1 MLKILENL
9 RKRAIEDTNVHLLLP
24 ESKDERVVEAGL
36 KISELNIAK
45 VTFLGSV
52 DEIENVKNTKGV
64 SLENVN
70 FIVPEKSE
78 QFDNYVKQYMELRKK
93 KGVQE
98 KEARETMDDPT
109 FFAAMMLK
117 NGEADICISGALNPT
132 SHVLKAGLR
141 IVKMEKNISTMSS
154 DIFMFSPDESKIFS
168 FADCAVV
175 PNPTSENLAEMAYI
189 TAKTH
194 KSVFNEEPV
203 VAMLSFATKGST
215 SHPLV
220 DKVHEAVEIA
230 KKKYPDL
237 NVDGELQA
245 DAAIVEAVGKKKAP
259 GSKVAGK
266 ANVLI
271 FPDLNSANIGYKL
284 VQRLGGYE
292 AVGPILQGLNKPMHD
307 LSRGCSVDD
316 IINLTAIAA
325 LQAK

>member
-9 RKRAIEDTNVHLLLP
+9 RKRAIDETNVHLLLP
-24 ESKDERVVEAGL
+24 EAKDERIVKAASE
-36 KISELNIAK
+36 ISQLNIAK
-45 VTFLGSV
+45 VTLLGSEE
-52 DEIENVKNTKGV
+52 DIQNVKNIRGI
-64 SLENVN
+64 SLDKVN
-70 FIVPEKSE
+70 FVIPEKSKD
-78 QFDNYVKQYMELRKK
+78 FDDYVNTYMELRRKRGIK
-93 KGVQE
+93 RE
-98 KEARETMDDPT
+98 EAIETIKDTT

-117 NGEADICISGALNPT
+117 NNVADICISGAMNPT

-141 IVKMEKNISTMSS
+141 IVKMEKGISIMSS

-175 PNPTSENLAEMAYI
+175 PDPNSEHLAEMAYI

-194 KSVFNEEPV
+194 KSVFNVEPI
-203 VAMLSFATKGST
+203 VAMLSFSTKGSGN
-215 SHPLV
+215 HPFV
-220 DKVHEAVEIA
+220 DKVRKAVEIA
-230 KKKYPDL
+230 KEKYPDL

-245 DAAIVEAVGKKKAP
+245 DAAIVDAVGKKKAP

-284 VQRLGGYE
+284 VQRLGKYE
-292 AVGPILQGLNKPMHD
+292 AVGPILQGLKKPMHD
-307 LSRGCSVDD
+307 LSRGCSVND

-325 LQAK
+325 LQSK

>member
-1 MLKILENL
+1 MLKMLENL
-9 RKRAIEDTNVHLLLP
+9 RKRAIDETNVHLLLP
-24 ESKDERVVEAGL
+24 EAKDERIVKAASEIA
-36 KISELNIAK
+36 ELNIAK
-45 VTFLGSV
+45 VTLLGNE
-52 DEIENVKNTKGV
+52 DEIKNAKSIKGL
-64 SLENVN
+64 SLDKVN
-70 FIVPEKSE
+70 FVIPQKSKH
-78 QFDNYVKQYMELRKK
+78 FNIYVDIYMELRKK
-93 KGVQE
+93 RGIQK
-98 KEARETMDDPT
+98 KEAIETIEDPT

-117 NGEADICISGALNPT
+117 NNLADICISGAMNPT

-141 IVKMEKNISTMSS
+141 IVKMEKHISTMSS

-175 PNPTSENLAEMAYI
+175 PDPNSEHLAEMAYA

-194 KSVFNEEPV
+194 KSVFNVEPV

-215 SHPLV
+215 SHPFV
-220 DKVHEAVEIA
+220 DKVHKAVEIA
-230 KKKYPDL
+230 KEKYPDL
-237 NVDGELQA
+237 NIDGELQA
-245 DAAIVEAVGKKKAP
+245 DAAIVDAIGKKKAP

-292 AVGPILQGLNKPMHD
+292 AVGPILQGLKKPMHD

-316 IINLTAIAA
+316 IVNLTAIAA
-325 LQAK
+325 LQSK

>member
-1 MLKILENL
+1 MLKILKDL
-9 RKRAIEDTNVHLLLP
+9 RERAIDETNVHLLLP
-24 ESKDERVVEAGL
+24 EAKDERIIKAAAE
-36 KISELNIAK
+36 ISKLNIAK
-45 VTFLGSV
+45 VTLLGNE
-52 DEIENVKNTKGV
+52 DEIKNAKNTKGI
-64 SLENVN
+64 SLDKVN
-70 FIVPEKSE
+70 FIIPEKSND
-78 QFDNYVKQYMELRKK
+78 FNDYVNTYMELRKK
-93 KGVQE
+93 KGIQ
-98 KEARETMDDPT
+98 KEEAVETIKDPT

-117 NGEADICISGALNPT
+117 NNLADICISGAMNPT

-141 IVKMEKNISTMSS
+141 IVKMEEGISTMSS
-154 DIFMFSPDESKIFS
+154 DIFMFSPDESRIFS

-175 PNPTSENLAEMAYI
+175 PDPTSENLAEMAYI

-194 KSVFNEEPV
+194 KSVFNVEPV
-203 VAMLSFATKGST
+203 VAMLSFSTKGSGK
-215 SHPLV
+215 HPLV
-220 DKVHEAVEIA
+220 EKVEKAVEIA
-230 KKKYPDL
+230 KEKYPDL

-245 DAAIVEAVGKKKAP
+245 DAAIVDAIGKKKAP

-316 IINLTAIAA
+316 IINLTVIAA
-325 LQAK
+325 LQSQ